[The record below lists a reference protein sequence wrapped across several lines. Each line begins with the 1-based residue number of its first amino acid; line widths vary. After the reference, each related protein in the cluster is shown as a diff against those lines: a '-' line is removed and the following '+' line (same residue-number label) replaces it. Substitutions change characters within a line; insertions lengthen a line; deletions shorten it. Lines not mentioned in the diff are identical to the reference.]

1 MNSKDSENQKKG
13 FLSKY
18 NWIVKNLL
26 MAVVLVAT
34 LFIVVNIYLNLATHH
49 NKEIE
54 VPDFTNMNLE
64 DATKLAD
71 GYKLELDVTDSV
83 YIPRMER
90 GYIYSQNPKAG
101 SKVKKGRRILITQNA
116 VEEKKVEM
124 PSLVGYSLRQAMTVL
139 ASKGLTLGK
148 LIYKND
154 IATNNVLSQQY
165 QGRIIEAGEMIPS
178 QSVINL
184 VLGLNPNDDQAF
196 VPYVVGYKY
205 NVAKDVLLEN
215 SFNIG
220 RVRFDE
226 SVVNYSD
233 SLDAV
238 VYRQTPTTSNT
249 TSYKRGHT
257 VNLFLSKDPEKINSA
272 NE

>member
-1 MNSKDSENQKKG
+1 MNSKEREKPKRG
-13 FLSKY
+13 LLS
-18 NWIVKNLL
+18 NWIVRNLL
-26 MAVVLVAT
+26 LAVVLVAA
-34 LFIVVNIYLNLATHH
+34 LFIVVNIFLNVVTNH

-54 VPDFTNMNLE
+54 VPDFSNMDMV
-64 DATKLAD
+64 DATKLAE
-71 GYKLELDVTDSV
+71 GYKLKLDVTDSV

-90 GYIYSQNPKAG
+90 GYIYSQKPKAG
-101 SKVKKGRRILITQNA
+101 SKVKRGRRILITQNA

-124 PSLVGYSLRQAMTVL
+124 PSLVGYSLRQAMTVI
-139 ASKGLTLGK
+139 ASKGLVLGK
-148 LIYKND
+148 LIYRND
-154 IATNNVLSQQY
+154 IATNNVLSQHY
-165 QGRIIEAGEMIPS
+165 NGSEIEPGSMIPS

-184 VLGLNPNDDQAF
+184 VLGLNSDDDQAF
-196 VPYVVGYKY
+196 IPYVVGYKY

-238 VYRQTPTTSNT
+238 VYKQTPTPSNT
-249 TSYKRGHT
+249 NSYKRGYS
-257 VNLFLSKDPEKINSA
+257 VNLFLSKDPEKINSV

>member
-124 PSLVGYSLRQAMTVL
+124 PSQLQKKT
-139 ASKGLTLGK
+139 
-148 LIYKND
+148 
-154 IATNNVLSQQY
+154 Q
-165 QGRIIEAGEMIPS
+165 
-178 QSVINL
+178 
-184 VLGLNPNDDQAF
+184 
-196 VPYVVGYKY
+196 
-205 NVAKDVLLEN
+205 
-215 SFNIG
+215 
-220 RVRFDE
+220 
-226 SVVNYSD
+226 
-233 SLDAV
+233 
-238 VYRQTPTTSNT
+238 
-249 TSYKRGHT
+249 
-257 VNLFLSKDPEKINSA
+257 
-272 NE
+272 